1 MNCQQC
7 KQPLQIDASLVD
19 LAPSAYEMVAG
30 SVPRYGASHASG
42 KYTSAHDKLSR
53 TPGHPSVKAVWE
65 RSTYERSG
73 SRGLSNQQ
81 HRATIAGGESFVLLQ
96 DSIIK
101 KIPTTPPSPNFP
113 RGVVSA
119 IGNNVAAGSSK
130 SSSTGKNKT
139 PRSTNGTVPSSSSSP
154 PNVPMTPLSHHLR
167 STLRLYSILSSKTE
181 VDHPL
186 CDECT
191 HLLIKLL
198 NRQLDDTKK
207 ERDLYIGAEK
217 ELRKEREK
225 EMTEPSKVGSSE
237 AENERQI
244 EALKEDEKRAIEELR
259 DAQRESE
266 RLEAELRALELEE
279 KELEEEEAE
288 WVLLLCIPVC
298 Y

>member
-30 SVPRYGASHASG
+30 SIPRYGASHSKYAS
-42 KYTSAHDKLSR
+42 THDKLSR

-65 RSTYERSG
+65 RSAYERGG

-81 HRATIAGGESFVLLQ
+81 NRATIAGGESFVLLQ

-113 RGVVSA
+113 RGVISA
-119 IGNNVAAGSSK
+119 VGNNVTVGSSK
-130 SSSTGKNKT
+130 SSTAGKHKVSGNA
-139 PRSTNGTVPSSSSSP
+139 NGTASPAPLPP
-154 PNVPMTPLSHHLR
+154 PNVLPTPLSHHLR
-167 STLRLYSILSSKTE
+167 STARLYSLLSSKTD

-191 HLLIKLL
+191 HLLIKHL
-198 NRQLDDTKK
+198 NRQLEDMKK

-225 EMTEPSKVGSSE
+225 EMTESSKFGGSK
-237 AENERQI
+237 AESERQI
-244 EALKEDEKRAIEELR
+244 EALKEEEERAIEELR
-259 DAQRESE
+259 NAQRESD
-266 RLEAELRALELEE
+266 RLDAELRALELEE

-288 WVLLLCIPVC
+288 
-298 Y
+298 

>member
-30 SVPRYGASHASG
+30 SIPRYGSSHSTGKFAS
-42 KYTSAHDKLSR
+42 THDKLSR

-65 RSTYERSG
+65 RSAYERGG
-73 SRGLSNQQ
+73 SRGLTNQQ
-81 HRATIAGGESFVLLQ
+81 NRATIAGGESFVLLQ

-113 RGVVSA
+113 RGVISVV
-119 IGNNVAAGSSK
+119 GTNVAAGSSK
-130 SSSTGKNKT
+130 SSAAGKNKV
-139 PRSTNGTVPSSSSSP
+139 TNGTVVPAPLPP
-154 PNVPMTPLSHHLR
+154 PNVLPTPLSHHLR
-167 STLRLYSILSSKTE
+167 STVRLYSFLSSKTE

-191 HLLIKLL
+191 HLLIKHL
-198 NRQLDDTKK
+198 NRQLEDMKK

-225 EMTEPSKVGSSE
+225 EMTESSKFGGSK
-237 AENERQI
+237 AESERQI
-244 EALKEDEKRAIEELR
+244 EALKDEEERAMEDLR
-259 DAQRESE
+259 NAQRESE

-288 WVLLLCIPVC
+288 
-298 Y
+298 

>member
-1 MNCQQC
+1 MDCQQC

-30 SVPRYGASHASG
+30 SVPRYGTSHSSG
-42 KYTSAHDKLSR
+42 RYASAHDKLSR
-53 TPGHPSVKAVWE
+53 TPGHPGVKAAWE
-65 RSTYERSG
+65 RSVHDRGG
-73 SRGLSNQQ
+73 SRTLSNQQ

-119 IGNNVAAGSSK
+119 VGNNLAVGSGK
-130 SSSTGKNKT
+130 SPSSVGKNKAT
-139 PRSTNGTVPSSSSSP
+139 GNTNGTASPAPTPS
-154 PNVPMTPLSHHLR
+154 PNVSPTPLSHHLR
-167 STLRLYSILSSKTE
+167 STLRLYSLLSSKTE

-198 NRQLDDTKK
+198 NQQLEDTKK

-217 ELRKEREK
+217 ELRKERER
-225 EMTEPSKVGSSE
+225 EMTESSKFGGSK
-237 AENERQI
+237 AESERQI
-244 EALKEDEKRAIEELR
+244 EALKEEEKRAIEELR
-259 DAQRESE
+259 GAQRESE
-266 RLEAELRALELEE
+266 RLGAELMALELEE

-288 WVLLLCIPVC
+288 
-298 Y
+298 

>member
-19 LAPSAYEMVAG
+19 LSPSAYEMVAG
-30 SVPRYGASHASG
+30 SIPRFGASHSSG
-42 KYTSAHDKLSR
+42 KYASTYDKLSR

-65 RSTYERSG
+65 RSAYERGG
-73 SRGLSNQQ
+73 SRGPSNQQ

-101 KIPTTPPSPNFP
+101 KIPTTPPSSHFP
-113 RGVVSA
+113 RGGIPVV
-119 IGNNVAAGSSK
+119 GNNVAVGSSK
-130 SSSTGKNKT
+130 SSSAAMKNKGAG
-139 PRSTNGTVPSSSSSP
+139 STNETASLISP
-154 PNVPMTPLSHHLR
+154 PPHNVPPTPLSHHLR
-167 STLRLYSILSSKTE
+167 STLRLYSFLSSKTE

-198 NRQLDDTKK
+198 NRRLEDMKK
-207 ERDLYIGAEK
+207 ERDMYIGAEK

-225 EMTEPSKVGSSE
+225 EMTSSKLGSSK
-237 AENERQI
+237 AESERQI
-244 EALKEDEKRAIEELR
+244 GVLKEEEKRAMEELR
-259 DAQRESE
+259 DAQREND

-288 WVLLLCIPVC
+288 
-298 Y
+298 

>member
-1 MNCQQC
+1 MNCQEC

-19 LAPSAYEMVAG
+19 LAPSAYEMVVG
-30 SVPRYGASHASG
+30 SIPRYGASYSSG
-42 KYTSAHDKLSR
+42 KYASTHDKLSR

-65 RSTYERSG
+65 RSAYERGG

-81 HRATIAGGESFVLLQ
+81 QRATIAGGESFVLLQ

-113 RGVVSA
+113 RGVISA
-119 IGNNVAAGSSK
+119 VGSSAAAGSSK
-130 SSSTGKNKT
+130 SSSAGGKNKAKGNT
-139 PRSTNGTVPSSSSSP
+139 SGTASP
-154 PNVPMTPLSHHLR
+154 APLPPLNVPPTPLSHHLR
-167 STLRLYSILSSKTE
+167 STLRLYSLLSSKTE

-198 NRQLDDTKK
+198 NRQLEDMKK

-225 EMTEPSKVGSSE
+225 EMTESSKFGSSK
-237 AENERQI
+237 AESERQI
-244 EALKEDEKRAIEELR
+244 EALKEEEKRAIEELR

-266 RLEAELRALELEE
+266 KLEAELRALELEE

-288 WVLLLCIPVC
+288 
-298 Y
+298 

>member
-30 SVPRYGASHASG
+30 SIPRYGASHSTGKFAS
-42 KYTSAHDKLSR
+42 THDKLSR

-65 RSTYERSG
+65 RSVYERGG
-73 SRGLSNQQ
+73 SRGLTNQQ
-81 HRATIAGGESFVLLQ
+81 NRATIAGGESFVLLQ

-101 KIPTTPPSPNFP
+101 KIPTTPPSPNFS
-113 RGVVSA
+113 RGVASA
-119 IGNNVAAGSSK
+119 VGTNVAAGSSK
-130 SSSTGKNKT
+130 SSAAGKNKA
-139 PRSTNGTVPSSSSSP
+139 TNGTVIPAPLPP
-154 PNVPMTPLSHHLR
+154 PNVLPTPLSHHLR
-167 STLRLYSILSSKTE
+167 STVRLYSFLSSKTE

-191 HLLIKLL
+191 HLLIKHL
-198 NRQLDDTKK
+198 NRQLEDMKK

-225 EMTEPSKVGSSE
+225 EMTESSKFGGSK
-237 AENERQI
+237 AESERQI
-244 EALKEDEKRAIEELR
+244 EALKDEEERAVEDLR
-259 DAQRESE
+259 NAQRESE

-288 WVLLLCIPVC
+288 
-298 Y
+298 